1 MISPS
6 IYVAAERLGGMQ
18 RRGVELELEGHV
30 QDARVRAA
38 ECEGIFEFAGTLTFY
53 Y

>member
-18 RRGVELELEGHV
+18 RRGVELEGHV